1 MNTIFY
7 MLQKEF
13 LHVVR
18 NRVMLPL
25 IFVVPIV
32 QLVLLGYAATLEI
45 KNVDLY
51 IIDNDNTTLSALYI
65 DGFEH
70 SAYFTI
76 TGTGHSTES
85 ANEAI
90 AKRIAKMALIIPTDF
105 EKDIFNGVQAKAQ
118 FLINAEDGSAAG
130 IMQSYAA
137 KITTN
142 FIKNTMGNFHIPV
155 VRKAV
160 PLMEIS
166 ERYLYNQELDY
177 KQYMAPGILVI
188 LITFIGMLLTA
199 MNIVKEKEIGT
210 IEQLNVSPI
219 KKYQFL
225 IGKLLPYWLVG
236 LFELAFGL
244 FLAKTIFHL
253 PDIGNIP
260 LLFSLGSVYLIVV
273 LAAGLLISTITET
286 QQQAMFITWFFIVVF
301 ILMSGLFTPL
311 ESMPLWA
318 QNIAKGNPI
327 AYFVEIMRRVLL
339 KGANFSEVQNLFY
352 VLCAM
357 AVLILS
363 AAVFRYKKTN

>member
-105 EKDIFNGVQAKAQ
+105 EKDIFNG
-118 FLINAEDGSAAG
+118 
-130 IMQSYAA
+130 
-137 KITTN
+137 
-142 FIKNTMGNFHIPV
+142 IKNPGSKISLNVKTKG
-155 VRKAV
+155 KAV
-160 PLMEIS
+160 VKVFFNNIS
-166 ERYLYNQELDY
+166 VED
-177 KQYMAPGILVI
+177 
-188 LITFIGMLLTA
+188 
-199 MNIVKEKEIGT
+199 
-210 IEQLNVSPI
+210 VS
-219 KKYQFL
+219 L
-225 IGKLLPYWLVG
+225 
-236 LFELAFGL
+236 
-244 FLAKTIFHL
+244 
-253 PDIGNIP
+253 
-260 LLFSLGSVYLIVV
+260 
-273 LAAGLLISTITET
+273 
-286 QQQAMFITWFFIVVF
+286 
-301 ILMSGLFTPL
+301 
-311 ESMPLWA
+311 
-318 QNIAKGNPI
+318 
-327 AYFVEIMRRVLL
+327 
-339 KGANFSEVQNLFY
+339 
-352 VLCAM
+352 
-357 AVLILS
+357 
-363 AAVFRYKKTN
+363 